1 MLAARND
8 LSEMFF
14 EMKYYQRMALIK
26 QSEKV
31 QARMKM
37 REGRKVCCN
46 DYSYFTDSQ
55 DLSNE
60 SFLPVMKKFKKSPII

>member
-8 LSEMFF
+8 LCEVFF

-31 QARMKM
+31 QARMKIK
-37 REGRKVCCN
+37 RVER
-46 DYSYFTDSQ
+46 YFAIISIVMFLNLKISAMGAFC
-55 DLSNE
+55 LSWE
-60 SFLPVMKKFKKSPII
+60 SL